1 MQAVLLR
8 TAIFLLAGIGVL
20 GVGRISVIHWTG
32 EAFCPMISSLP
43 ACYVILIAYSLI
55 VLSMYPRLQKALL
68 VFLIGWVPVTVL
80 ALTGVLGELT
90 GMLQCPHLENGIPQ
104 CFISAAFALTI
115 GLLAWFLFKTEAVKI
130 LPHPKRS
137 LRSRGKLP

>member
-1 MQAVLLR
+1 MQAAFFR
-8 TAIFLLAGIGVL
+8 TAIVLLAGIGVL
-20 GVGRISVIHWTG
+20 GVGRISVMHWTG

-68 VFLIGWVPVTVL
+68 VFLIGWVPVTIL
-80 ALTGVLGELT
+80 ALTGVVGELT
-90 GMLQCPHLENGIPQ
+90 GILQCPHLENGIPQ
-104 CFISAAFALTI
+104 CFISAAFALII

-130 LPHPKRS
+130 SPS
-137 LRSRGKLP
+137 

>member
-20 GVGRISVIHWTG
+20 GVGRISVMHWTG

-68 VFLIGWVPVTVL
+68 VFLIGWVPVTTL
-80 ALTGVLGELT
+80 ALTGVVGELT
-90 GMLQCPHLENGIPQ
+90 GILQCPHLENGIPQ
-104 CFISAAFALTI
+104 CFISATFALII
-115 GLLAWFLFKTEAVKI
+115 GLLAWFLFKIEAVKI
-130 LPHPKRS
+130 SPP
-137 LRSRGKLP
+137 